1 MVQIS
6 IQHIIGTVALIGVV
20 VSAGLFYN
28 IFTSFVQD
36 DNRQKELGQI
46 SENVAMNIAE
56 MINIVKF
63 ETFSSNY
70 GNYTVKIIDLP
81 TEVGGQ
87 PYKIQLV
94 NVSGQ
99 MQVHSFLSNRE
110 SISANSTIPFN
121 SGGSSIVLNTTS
133 AVYNIKTGIDLV
145 KIACSGIV
153 YGKNGTAIWAHPVWE
168 RETGNSPSTVTVGI
182 GWVEAQQ

>member
-6 IQHIIGTVALIGVV
+6 IQHIIGTVALIGIVI
-20 VSAGLFYN
+20 SASLFYN

-36 DNRQKELGQI
+36 DSRRKELGQI
-46 SENVAMNIAE
+46 SENVALNIAE

-70 GNYTVKIIDLP
+70 GNYTIKIIDLP
-81 TEVGGQ
+81 TQVGGQ

-99 MQVHSFLSNRE
+99 MQVHSFLSTHE

-133 AVYNIKTGIDLV
+133 TIYHIKTGLDLV
-145 KIACSGIV
+145 KIACSGMV
-153 YGKNGTAIWAHPVWE
+153 YGKNGTAIWAHPVWDSGI
-168 RETGNSPSTVTVGI
+168 GNSPSAVTVGI